1 MTKAKDGSAEPVSL
15 PSTWWVYILRCGSR
29 RDGTYYTGIAIDV
42 DARLEKHRSGKG
54 AKYTRSRGTLTV
66 VYREQVG
73 SQGDATRREMAI
85 KKLSR
90 QEKMALVA
98 A

>member
-1 MTKAKDGSAEPVSL
+1 MTKKRVVQAEPVSGPL
-15 PSTWWVYILRCGSR
+15 SWWVYLLRCGK
-29 RDGTYYTGIAIDV
+29 DNTLYTGIATDV

-54 AKYTRSRGTLTV
+54 AKYTRSRGTLTL
-66 VYREQVG
+66 VYRELVG

-85 KKLSR
+85 KRLSR
-90 QEKMALVA
+90 GEKLALVA